1 MRLSEQHERPVVRE
15 YNKPVLATFVAG
27 LTLWSLGVV
36 LVWLGLVGYQT
47 HIAVCTLRADL
58 VHRNETNHSILK
70 MNVDERTAYFSRLYG
85 PRLGREFA
93 KIPDATITNQIR
105 QQEATIHSLSTA
117 HCDSTLGVFP

>member
-1 MRLSEQHERPVVRE
+1 VRE
-15 YNKPVLATFVAG
+15 YNKPVLATLVAG
-27 LTLWSLGVV
+27 LTLWSLAIL

-58 VHRNETNHSILK
+58 VHRNEQNHAILK
-70 MNVDERTAYFSRLYG
+70 MNTDERQAYFSLLYG
-85 PRLGREFA
+85 DRLGREFS

-105 QQEATIHSLSTA
+105 QQEATIRSLNTA